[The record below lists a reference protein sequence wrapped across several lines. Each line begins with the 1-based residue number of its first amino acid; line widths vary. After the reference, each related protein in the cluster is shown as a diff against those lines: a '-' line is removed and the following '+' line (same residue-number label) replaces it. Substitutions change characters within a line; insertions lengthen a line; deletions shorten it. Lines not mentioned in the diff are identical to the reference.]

1 MVTFTVKFGVKS
13 VMHFGILSILFL
25 DGIFAYIK
33 ILPTFDIAAGPG
45 CEISRICEPNRQFS
59 WGPRMLQAT
68 KLWSKSADMVLL
80 LASGGHFMTK
90 LARPRFFGAYLQK
103 VPTINDFGIF
113 RF

>member
-1 MVTFTVKFGVKS
+1 
-13 VMHFGILSILFL
+13 MHFGILGILFL

-59 WGPRMLQAT
+59 RGPRMLQAT

-80 LASGGHFMTK
+80 LGRHFITK
-90 LARPRFFGAYLQK
+90 LTRPRFFGAYLQK
-103 VPTINDFGIF
+103 VSTINDFGIF